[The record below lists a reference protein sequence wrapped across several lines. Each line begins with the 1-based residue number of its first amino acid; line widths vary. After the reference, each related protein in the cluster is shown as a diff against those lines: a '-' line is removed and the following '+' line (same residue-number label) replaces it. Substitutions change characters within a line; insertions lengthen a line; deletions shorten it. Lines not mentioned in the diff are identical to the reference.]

1 MIINTGQRTDIPA
14 FYGPWF
20 LNRLK
25 EGFVMVRN
33 PFNHARVTRYVLD
46 PEVVDLLCFCTK
58 NPLPLLPHM
67 EALASFRQLWHVTI
81 TPYGKDIEPHVP
93 DKREVVQA
101 FRSLSR
107 CLGPSHVCWRYD
119 PVLLLGK
126 YDRNFHVRAFS
137 ALAEALEGYT
147 HTCIFSFI
155 DLYGKTMRNFPVVR
169 RVAMKTS
176 FTWWKNL
183 WKSGK
188 SMA

>member
-67 EALASFRQLWHVTI
+67 EALASFRQLWHV
-81 TPYGKDIEPHVP
+81 
-93 DKREVVQA
+93 
-101 FRSLSR
+101 
-107 CLGPSHVCWRYD
+107 
-119 PVLLLGK
+119 
-126 YDRNFHVRAFS
+126 
-137 ALAEALEGYT
+137 
-147 HTCIFSFI
+147 
-155 DLYGKTMRNFPVVR
+155 
-169 RVAMKTS
+169 
-176 FTWWKNL
+176 
-183 WKSGK
+183 
-188 SMA
+188 